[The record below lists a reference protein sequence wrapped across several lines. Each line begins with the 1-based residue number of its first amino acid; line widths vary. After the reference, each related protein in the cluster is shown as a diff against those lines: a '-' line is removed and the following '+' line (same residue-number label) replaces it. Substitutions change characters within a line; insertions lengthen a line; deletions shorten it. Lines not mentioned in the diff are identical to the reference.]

1 MFDFEMVLHLAG
13 IVAFVLAAVAMLY
26 LMPFLKAKI
35 GDEKLKELW
44 KMVCIAVQAAE
55 QIFGSGKG
63 VDKKEYAL
71 EYLDANGATK
81 LATPEQLDALIEAAV
96 YDLT

>member
-63 VDKKEYAL
+63 KDKKEYVEAAL
-71 EYLDANGATK
+71 A
-81 LATPEQLDALIEAAV
+81 EQGIDVTEAVNDMIEAAV

>member
-1 MFDFEMVLHLAG
+1 MFDFEMVLELVG
-13 IVAFVLAAVAMLY
+13 MVAFILASVALLY
-26 LMPFLKAKI
+26 LMPYLKAKV
-35 GDEKLKELW
+35 GDAKLKELW

-63 VDKKEYAL
+63 ADKKAYVE
-71 EYLDANGATK
+71 AT
-81 LATPEQLDALIEAAV
+81 LVTQGIEIGEAVNNMIEAAV